1 MTALAVAV
9 MAKAAQLPQQMHP
22 THQVRYH
29 EESSQQGRVQGR
41 GSRSRARVRVRVRGV
56 LLVAPQEKQQQQQ
69 QQQQVAVGQPVSL
82 HLLLTPPSRLRL

>member
-22 THQVRYH
+22 TNQVRYH
-29 EESSQQGRVQGR
+29 EESSQQGRMQGR
-41 GSRSRARVRVRVRGV
+41 CSRSRARVRVRGV
-56 LLVAPQEKQQQQQ
+56 LLVAPQEKQQQ